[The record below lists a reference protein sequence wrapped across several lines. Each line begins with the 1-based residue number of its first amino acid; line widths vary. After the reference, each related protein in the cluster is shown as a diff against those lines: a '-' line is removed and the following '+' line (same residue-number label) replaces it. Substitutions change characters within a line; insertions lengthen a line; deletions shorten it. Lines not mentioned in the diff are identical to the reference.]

1 METEDREIIYDVE
14 KKGGLSIEEIEG
26 LMKKWQVKLKME
38 DWKLSLKIVEFHRKN
53 GFRQSGDFT
62 ASPETKEALILMT
75 NDPWRGDEEYTLVHE
90 MIHVLLYSYDKYSED
105 LILKN
110 FEKFSKEHEKYMDEL
125 ESVVHHLTRVVLGRG
140 DIKICKD

>member
-1 METEDREIIYDVE
+1 METEDREIIYGVE
-14 KKGGLSIEEIEG
+14 KKGGLSIEELNALLE
-26 LMKKWQVKLKME
+26 KWQIKLKME

-62 ASPETKEALILMT
+62 ASPKNKTATILLT

-90 MIHVLLYSYDKYSED
+90 MLHVLLYSYDKYSED

-110 FEKFSKEHEKYMDEL
+110 FEKFGAEHEKYMDEL
-125 ESVVHHLTRVVLGRG
+125 ENVAHQLTRVVLGRSVG
-140 DIKICKD
+140 